1 MEQINANNRIAVLL
15 CIAAAIVAIA
25 VGILTSRWIAKP
37 IRDLSEASAKMSDGK
52 LTQTVK
58 AKGVEEL
65 ETLAQSFN
73 RMSHRLNESFETLER
88 KNADLKQT
96 GDALAIAKEQLEA
109 ILNAVPGSISW
120 IDSEG
125 RYIGVN
131 EYLAQMLNLSREE
144 IIGREVGFV
153 DNSPEF
159 TTFIRQFLANSE
171 PFSSRVIAIRVGDR
185 THYYLMAARKYQQG
199 NAAVTVGI
207 DITERKKAEE
217 ALRIAE
223 ENYRSIFENALEGI
237 FQSSVDGH
245 FISVNPAMAQ
255 IYGYD
260 SPQEMLDRVT
270 AIATQI
276 YVNPDDQQEFKRRL
290 QRDGQV
296 KNFEYQVYQ
305 KDGRIIWIEEDTR
318 SVRDSQGNILYYEGI
333 IQDISQRKR
342 DEEDLKRQ
350 IQELK
355 IEIDQQKREKDVA
368 EITESDYFKELQM
381 TAESLRFDDD
391 DW

>member
-1 MEQINANNRIAVLL
+1 
-15 CIAAAIVAIA
+15 
-25 VGILTSRWIAKP
+25 
-37 IRDLSEASAKMSDGK
+37 
-52 LTQTVK
+52 
-58 AKGVEEL
+58 
-65 ETLAQSFN
+65 
-73 RMSHRLNESFETLER
+73 
-88 KNADLKQT
+88 
-96 GDALAIAKEQLEA
+96 
-109 ILNAVPGSISW
+109 
-120 IDSEG
+120 
-125 RYIGVN
+125 
-131 EYLAQMLNLSREE
+131 
-144 IIGREVGFV
+144 
-153 DNSPEF
+153 
-159 TTFIRQFLANSE
+159 
-171 PFSSRVIAIRVGDR
+171 
-185 THYYLMAARKYQQG
+185 MAARKYQQG

-270 AIATQI
+270 AIASQI

-305 KDGRIIWIEEDTR
+305 KDGSIIWIEEDTR
-318 SVRDSQGNILYYEGI
+318 SVRDSQGNVLYYEGI

-381 TAESLRFDDD
+381 TAETLRFDDD